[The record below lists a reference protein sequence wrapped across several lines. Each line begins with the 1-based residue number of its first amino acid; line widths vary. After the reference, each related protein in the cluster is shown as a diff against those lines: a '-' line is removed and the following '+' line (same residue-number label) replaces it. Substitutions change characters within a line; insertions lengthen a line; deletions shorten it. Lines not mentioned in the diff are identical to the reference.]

1 MMHLESALNLLH
13 DMHSFMDAVGPAY
26 SIVMGLFAPRTA
38 GNKAGQLFLIFLTIE
53 SIKQSNTLQV
63 KAIF

>member
-1 MMHLESALNLLH
+1 
-13 DMHSFMDAVGPAY
+13 MDAVGPAY